1 MTTFEPG
8 EPPVRRNRLDSN
20 TVARLDDVTTFA
32 QLLDALELVR
42 MDHPDAR
49 ILCTLDDLG
58 QCAYTSM
65 HATLGLVEGEGG
77 AVHDD
82 PDDPAATHHAE
93 NATVSRIAALL
104 DNPSARVPW
113 DALRDTRNA
122 SEDELAALVAA
133 NRSPDR
139 VVDDVV
145 LIQRVPVDRDDLAIA
160 GIPNGY
166 FADDWSTYDNHTV
179 IRRMATHGYRHI
191 AIGASLLAF
200 ARPTAPTPE
209 QAAALVTDLTHLYG
223 SPTAIAWHEL
233 AVLLPTQR
241 QLVLGYAEN
250 FADALTADTEG
261 AAGQP

>member
-49 ILCTLDDLG
+49 ILGTLDDLG

-65 HATLGLVEGEGG
+65 HATLGLVDADGE
-77 AVHDD
+77 HD
-82 PDDPAATHHAE
+82 PDDAAATHHAE

-104 DNPSARVPW
+104 DSPSARVPW

-122 SEDELAALVAA
+122 SEDELTALVTA
-133 NRSPDR
+133 NRSLDR

-223 SPTAIAWHEL
+223 SPTSIAWHEL
-233 AVLLPTQR
+233 AVQLPTQR
-241 QLVLGYAEN
+241 ELILGYAEN
-250 FADALTADTEG
+250 FADALTTDTEG

>member
-32 QLLDALELVR
+32 QLLDAAELVR
-42 MDHPDAR
+42 MDHPGVR

-65 HATLGLVEGEGG
+65 HATLGLVDDDGTD
-77 AVHDD
+77 HDD
-82 PDDPAATHHAE
+82 PVASHHFDN
-93 NATVSRIAALL
+93 NAVARIAALL
-104 DNPSARVPW
+104 DNPAARVPW
-113 DALRDTRNA
+113 EALRDTRNA
-122 SEDELAALVAA
+122 SEDELTALVTA

-179 IRRMATHGYRHI
+179 IRRMATHGYRHL

-200 ARPTAPTPE
+200 ARPTPPTPE

-233 AVLLPTQR
+233 AVQLPTQR
-241 QLVLGYAEN
+241 HLILGYAEN
-250 FADALTADTEG
+250 YADALTTDTEG
-261 AAGQP
+261 ASGQP

>member
-8 EPPVRRNRLDSN
+8 EPPVGRDRLDSN

-32 QLLDALELVR
+32 QLLDAAELVR

-49 ILCTLDDLG
+49 IVCTLDDLG

-65 HATLGLVEGEGG
+65 HATLGLDHDDDID
-77 AVHDD
+77 HDD
-82 PDDPAATHHAE
+82 PVAAHRAE
-93 NATVSRIAALL
+93 NATVARIAALL
-104 DNPSARVPW
+104 DDPEARVPW
-113 DALRDTRNA
+113 ESLRDTRSA
-122 SEDELAALVAA
+122 SEDELSALVAA
-133 NRSPDR
+133 NRCPDR

-179 IRRMATHGYRHI
+179 IVRMAAHGYRHL

-200 ARPTAPTPE
+200 ARPTPPTAE
-209 QAAALVTDLTHLYG
+209 QAAALITDLTHLYG

-233 AVLLPTQR
+233 ALQLPTHR
-241 QLVLGYAEN
+241 HLILGYAEN
-250 FADALTADTEG
+250 FADALTTDTED
-261 AAGQP
+261 ATGQP